1 MKYTEILTS
10 SAAAISDRSNK
21 YGTPDDCFGAIA
33 DITGA
38 ILGRKVTSYEVA
50 AFQLGTKLGRARMNR
65 TYADN
70 YIDGASY
77 LGFLGHFA
85 MKEDAIQK
93 LDEIGLRNISL
104 PDNALPF
111 AGKKNGQAK
120 SISEDALKQA
130 MANVS
135 AELDILE

>member
-10 SAAAISDRSNK
+10 SASTIADRSSK
-21 YGTPDDCFGAIA
+21 YGTPDDCFDVIA
-33 DITGA
+33 EITGA
-38 ILGRKVTSYEVA
+38 IIGRKVTSYEVA

-70 YIDGASY
+70 YFDGASY

-93 LDEIGLRNISL
+93 LDEIGLRNVSL

-111 AGKKNGQAK
+111 AGKKNAK
-120 SISEDALKQA
+120 GAISEDALKQA

-135 AELDILE
+135 AELDIPE

>member
-10 SAAAISDRSNK
+10 SASAIADRSNK

-33 DITGA
+33 EITGA
-38 ILGRKVTSYEVA
+38 ILGRKVTPYEVA
-50 AFQLGTKLGRARMNR
+50 AFQLGTKLGRARMNKA
-65 TYADN
+65 YSDN

-77 LGFLGHFA
+77 IGFLGHFG
-85 MKEDAIQK
+85 MKEDVIQK
-93 LDEIGLRNISL
+93 MDEIGLRNVSL

-111 AGKKNGQAK
+111 AGKKNGKGA
-120 SISEDALKQA
+120 ISEDALKQA

-135 AELDILE
+135 AELDVLE